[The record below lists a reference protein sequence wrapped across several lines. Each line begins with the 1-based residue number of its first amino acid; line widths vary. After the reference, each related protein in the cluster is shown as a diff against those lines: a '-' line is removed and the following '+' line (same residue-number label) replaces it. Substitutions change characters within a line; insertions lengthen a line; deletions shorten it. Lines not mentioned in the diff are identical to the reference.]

1 MKKPSSGISI
11 AAMAVALAMRC
22 AAAADAEAGKAVFA
36 RHCQTCHGGT
46 GPADSGIGPDL
57 AGIVGRQPGSAGT
70 GVHSLAIQ
78 EVGAVWTRD
87 TLRRFLS
94 EPSRAVP
101 GTVMPVR
108 VTDPAERELL
118 LDYLE
123 TLR

>member
-1 MKKPSSGISI
+1 MKHPLVW
-11 AAMAVALAMRC
+11 ALVAVAGMM
-22 AAAADAEAGKAVFA
+22 AARGAAGADTGRGRAIFA
-36 RHCQTCHGGT
+36 RHCQTCHGGS

-57 AGIVGRQPGSAGT
+57 AGIVGRRAGAGDS

-78 EVGAVWTRD
+78 EAGTIWTRD
-87 TLRRFLS
+87 ALRRFLS
-94 EPSRAVP
+94 EPAGAVP

-108 VTDPAERELL
+108 VADPAERELL